1 MIFLRSLIFTAYF
14 YLLSVASVL
23 GAAPTALFG
32 SRRALIGW
40 MRFWN
45 RATLWGLSA
54 ICRVKVEIRG
64 QEHLPTGAALIAG
77 KHQCMLDAFA
87 PFSYLPDPTL
97 VMKQELMWIPFIGW
111 YSKLSRMIVIDR
123 GGHSTTL
130 RKMMADARDRLND
143 GRQVVI
149 FPEGHRQDPG
159 AEPDYKPGIAALYRD
174 LDMPCHPVATNSGVH
189 WPAHGFLRKPGVI
202 VYEYLEPIPA
212 GLKRAAFMALL
223 QARIE
228 AASDALLKAGI

>member
-87 PFSYLPDPTL
+87 PFSYLPDPAL
-97 VMKQELMWIPFIGW
+97 VMKKELMWIPFLGW
-111 YSKLSRMIVIDR
+111 YSKLAGMIVIDR
-123 GGHSTTL
+123 GGHSTAL
-130 RKMMADARDRLND
+130 RKMMADARDRLD
-143 GRQVVI
+143 DARQLVI

-159 AEPDYKPGIAALYRD
+159 AAPDYKPGIAALYRD
-174 LDMPCHPVATNSGVH
+174 LDMACIPVATNSGVH
-189 WPAHGFLRKPGVI
+189 WPAHGFLRKPGVV

-223 QARIE
+223 EERIE
-228 AASDALLKAGI
+228 TASGALLRAGI